1 MSAMPLY
8 FTFPLGI
15 TEHLEAVAI
24 SNTASKFVF
33 LMTYKNLCVLAVQ
46 SDLSLDVTGHPCGQL
61 VLDNVNW
68 KVVAH
73 EHPFQ
78 PSSPCRER
86 SKDGGGGGDQRA
98 ALNAFPL
105 LVVGNG

>member
-1 MSAMPLY
+1 MLLY

-33 LMTYKNLCVLAVQ
+33 LMTDKNLCILAVQ

-61 VLDNVNW
+61 VLDNINW
-68 KVVAH
+68 KVVAMSIH
-73 EHPFQ
+73 
-78 PSSPCRER
+78 SSHLLHVIKEVRMV
-86 SKDGGGGGDQRA
+86 GQRA

-105 LVVGNG
+105 LVLDNG